1 MAIVDI
7 ILLICFIP
15 AIVSGISKGF
25 VRQVVEIAAILL
37 GAWVA
42 FRYSSIASIW
52 LSQHIEADKIV
63 LHVICFI
70 VILILTAGLLTL
82 GGHLLTKIL
91 KVVSL
96 GWINGALGVVLGIIK
111 AAMIM
116 GLVIIA
122 FDAVNDSIH
131 LIDKESLDN
140 AVIYNKLNEL
150 GNDIFPRLRSLITG
164 IDE

>member
-52 LSQHIEADKIV
+52 LSQHIEADK
-63 LHVICFI
+63 LAFHVICFI
-70 VILILTAGLLTL
+70 VILILTAGLDAW
-82 GGHLLTKIL
+82 GHLLTKIL

-96 GWINGALGVVLGIIK
+96 GWINGVLGVVFGIIK

-122 FDAVNDSIH
+122 FDAVNDSVH

-150 GNDIFPRLRSLITG
+150 GNDIFLA
-164 IDE
+164 

>member
-25 VRQVVEIAAILL
+25 VKQVVEIAAILL

-42 FRYSSIASIW
+42 FRYSSLASIW
-52 LSQHIEADKIV
+52 LSQHIEADKML
-63 LHVICFI
+63 LHVLCFI

-82 GGHLLTKIL
+82 GGHFLTKIL

-96 GWINGALGVVLGIIK
+96 GWVNVALGVVFGIIK
-111 AAMIM
+111 AAIIL
-116 GLVIIA
+116 GLETAA
-122 FDAVNDSIH
+122 FDAINDTIH
-131 LIDKESLDN
+131 LIDAPSLDN
-140 AVIYNKLNEL
+140 AVVYNKLKDL
-150 GNDIFPRLRSLITG
+150 GCDIFPRLRTLITG

>member
-1 MAIVDI
+1 
-7 ILLICFIP
+7 
-15 AIVSGISKGF
+15 
-25 VRQVVEIAAILL
+25 
-37 GAWVA
+37 
-42 FRYSSIASIW
+42 
-52 LSQHIEADKIV
+52 
-63 LHVICFI
+63 
-70 VILILTAGLLTL
+70 
-82 GGHLLTKIL
+82 
-91 KVVSL
+91 
-96 GWINGALGVVLGIIK
+96 
-111 AAMIM
+111 M

>member
-37 GAWVA
+37 GVWVA

-52 LSQHIEADKIV
+52 LSQYIEADKIV

-111 AAMIM
+111 AAIIM

-150 GNDIFPRLRSLITG
+150 GNDIFSRLRNLITG